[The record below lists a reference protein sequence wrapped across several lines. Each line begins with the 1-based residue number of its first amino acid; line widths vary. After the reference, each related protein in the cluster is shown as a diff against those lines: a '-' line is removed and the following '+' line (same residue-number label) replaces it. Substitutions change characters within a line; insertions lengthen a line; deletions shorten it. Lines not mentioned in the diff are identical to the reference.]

1 MSFSIFLFAALEPTE
16 LPCFKMP
23 LQNAMARVGQKIKLE
38 ALVSGIP
45 RPEIAWL
52 HNGKPFQPRDLKV
65 STISYDKL
73 IERGKTGKC
82 IDLNLYTIYSQFFRR
97 IVKI

>member
-1 MSFSIFLFAALEPTE
+1 MSLTISIFAALEPTE

-65 STISYDKL
+65 SRI
-73 IERGKTGKC
+73 
-82 IDLNLYTIYSQFFRR
+82 LNI
-97 IVKI
+97 I